1 MKYRIMNNIK
11 IAWRNL
17 WRNRRR
23 TMITSASVLF
33 AVFFALFFRSLQ
45 LGSYDMMFRNAI
57 ESYTGYLQVQQEDFW
72 DDKSVDH
79 TFPFDSALNR
89 EIIQDPNVVS
99 TVPRFES
106 FALASSGPKTKGVL
120 VMGIDPDKEQDL
132 SKIPEKLVQYRITPE
147 AIEQL
152 KQDSRLPEKVVNLAV
167 LHKGASYTTSDRLQV
182 DLGIDD
188 RDAGRLM
195 PPIEKVT
202 RFQNGTIRMGDPGAW
217 VGDRLS
223 QYLELE
229 IGDTLVLISQ
239 GYHATTA
246 AGKYVIRGIVKMPL
260 PDIDNKVVYLPL
272 NICQQL
278 FNAGDN
284 LTSLALNVK
293 DNSDDA
299 IASTAE
305 RIGEM
310 IPEGE
315 RIMTWREM
323 NEVLVSQLE
332 ADNYSG
338 MIMIGILY
346 LVIAFGVFG
355 TVLML
360 TAERKREFGVMV
372 AIGMQK
378 RKLAAIMTMEMF
390 LIGFLGILSGSAV
403 GLAVIFYGVDHP
415 IVFKGEMAKMF
426 EDFGMEPMMA
436 FQGIDF
442 YFLWQMLIVGIMV
455 LLSMIYPLQKIFG
468 MKVVNALRA

>member
-1 MKYRIMNNIK
+1 MNNIT

-23 TMITSASVLF
+23 TLITSASVLF

-45 LGSYDMMFRNAI
+45 LGSYDKMFRNAI
-57 ESYTGYLQVQQEDFW
+57 ESYTGYLQVQQQDFW
-72 DDKSVDH
+72 DDKTVDN
-79 TFPFDSALNR
+79 TFRFDSALNR
-89 EIIQDPNVVS
+89 NIIRDPNVIA
-99 TVPRFES
+99 TIPRFES

-120 VMGIDPDKEQDL
+120 VMGINPEKEEYLSKVPDKL
-132 SKIPEKLVQYRITPE
+132 IKYRITTE
-147 AIEQL
+147 AIEAL
-152 KQDSRLPEKVVNLAV
+152 KQHADIPAKVVDLAL
-167 LHKGASYTTSDRLQV
+167 LHKGTSYSTSDRMQV

-195 PPIEKVT
+195 PTIEQVT
-202 RFQNGTIRMGDPGAW
+202 RFQNGNIRMGEPGAW

-260 PDIDNKVVYLPL
+260 PEIDNKVVYLPL
-272 NICQQL
+272 DICQQL
-278 FNAGDN
+278 FNAEGN
-284 LTSLALNVK
+284 LTSLALHVK
-293 DNSDDA
+293 ENSDDA
-299 IASTAE
+299 VNATAE
-305 RIGEM
+305 RIGKL
-310 IPEGE
+310 IPENQ
-315 RIMTWREM
+315 RVMTWRQM
-323 NEVLVSQLE
+323 NDVLVSQMQ

-378 RKLAAIMTMEMF
+378 RKLASIMTMEMI
-390 LIGFLGILSGSAV
+390 LIGLLGILAGSV
-403 GLAVIFYGVDHP
+403 LGTGVILYGVDHP
-415 IVFKGEMAKMF
+415 IVFKGAWAKMF
-426 EDFGMEPMMA
+426 EDYGMEPVMA

-442 YFLWQMLIVGIMV
+442 YFLWQMFIVGLIVLI
-455 LLSMIYPLQKIFG
+455 SMFYPLQKIFG